1 MLCKKPESKRFSKK
15 LHKSLEYELFSIF
28 VYNVKNLME
37 VFTLYE
43 FITRQGKLI
52 QIYCNCKIAHL
63 IIMMGNLSNAVTFE
77 IKYNTWNEQYK
88 IQFCLKA
95 YFINLTREK
104 LVTHWYRYMCTGIFF
119 KFQNQ
124 NICAKSQ
131 IIFQPPHTK
140 FRTPH
145 PLQANVQFYRL
156 RTSSDLATG
165 SDYF

>member
-15 LHKSLEYELFSIF
+15 LHKSLEYELFSLF

-52 QIYCNCKIAHL
+52 QIYYNCKIAHHL

-77 IKYNTWNEQYK
+77 IKYSEQYK

-145 PLQANVQFYRL
+145 PLQAKVQFTGWGPL
-156 RTSSDLATG
+156 RT
-165 SDYF
+165 

>member
-1 MLCKKPESKRFSKK
+1 MSNTK
-15 LHKSLEYELFSIF
+15 LSSAR
-28 VYNVKNLME
+28 NP
-37 VFTLYE
+37 
-43 FITRQGKLI
+43 
-52 QIYCNCKIAHL
+52 
-63 IIMMGNLSNAVTFE
+63 
-77 IKYNTWNEQYK
+77 
-88 IQFCLKA
+88 
-95 YFINLTREK
+95 NLTREK
-104 LVTHWYRYMCTGIFF
+104 TCHWYVMGVMVGIFF

-131 IIFQPPHTK
+131 IIFQPPHIK